1 MLLQL
6 YQSGG
11 NKPGGKKQCY
21 FLSDISVVM
30 SVLTA
35 WENCFQRYFRR
46 MVSFFRMG
54 PTDADLLAKVG
65 STSLLES
72 HGHSAPAEIM
82 QQYVESN
89 FSLAACEAELT
100 DDTNIFTAVVYN
112 NVPVGYSKLILRT
125 PHPAVNLQPVT
136 KLERL
141 YLLKEYYDHKLGHQ
155 LLREAISL
163 SRESGERGMW
173 LDVWK
178 ENHRAIRF
186 YQKQGFETVG
196 ESSFV
201 LTETR
206 TNPIWVLLRRYEAL
220 P

>member
-1 MLLQL
+1 
-6 YQSGG
+6 
-11 NKPGGKKQCY
+11 
-21 FLSDISVVM
+21 
-30 SVLTA
+30 
-35 WENCFQRYFRR
+35 
-46 MVSFFRMG
+46 MG
-54 PTDADLLAKVG
+54 PADADLLAKIG

-82 QQYVESN
+82 QQYVERN
-89 FSLAACEAELT
+89 FSLAACRAELA
-100 DDTNIFTAVVYN
+100 DDNNIFTAVVYN
-112 NVPVGYSKLILRT
+112 NEPVGYSKLILCT

-163 SRESGERGMW
+163 SQKRGERGMW

-186 YQKQGFETVG
+186 YQKQGFESVG

-206 TNPIWVLLRRYEAL
+206 TNPIWVMLRRYEAL